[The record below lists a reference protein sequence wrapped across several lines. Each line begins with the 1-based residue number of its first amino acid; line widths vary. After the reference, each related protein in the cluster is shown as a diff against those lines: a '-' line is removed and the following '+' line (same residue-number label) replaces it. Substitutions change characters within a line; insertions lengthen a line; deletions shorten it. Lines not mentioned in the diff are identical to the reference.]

1 MPNSSASGERS
12 LRWWQGVDRYC
23 WIVLI
28 IAALGWMFDTMD
40 QNLFNLVRAD
50 SVKELLGGASADPAR
65 GKTVGGW
72 LTSVFMIGWATG
84 GFVFGVIG
92 DRIGRT
98 GTMILTIIIY
108 AI

>member
-1 MPNSSASGERS
+1 MSNPLPSDPAP
-12 LRWWQGVDRYC
+12 RWWQGVDRYC

-40 QNLFNLVRAD
+40 QNLFNLVRSK
-50 SVKELLGGASADPAR
+50 SVQDLLGGASADPAR
-65 GKTVGGW
+65 VKTVGGW
-72 LTSVFMIGWATG
+72 LTSVFMIGWAAG

-98 GTMILTIIIY
+98 GTMII
-108 AI
+108 